1 MNELLSSFY
10 RLQFRSNRLYEEY
23 AKTVG
28 ESAQTLYFMQLISG
42 VSAPMCQRDLCESL
56 SIPKQTMSRM
66 IKQLQ
71 DRGLVEVSP
80 SKADRRETGVSLT
93 EEGASYAEALIAE
106 LSRIEGE
113 CVKAVG
119 REAIEQV
126 SATTRRFF
134 DEFEGQ
140 LRKIQDERGE

>member
-1 MNELLSSFY
+1 MDELLGDFY

-28 ESAQTLYFMQLISG
+28 ESAHTLYFMQLVSG
-42 VSAPMCQRDLCESL
+42 ASAPICQRDLCESL

-66 IKQLQ
+66 VKQLH
-71 DRGLVEVSP
+71 DRGLVEVSA
-80 SKADRRETGVSLT
+80 SKADRRETVIALT
-93 EEGASYAEALIAE
+93 EEGASYADSLIAE

-140 LRKIQDERGE
+140 LRKIQDEGSE